1 MIFCNFNTMDEKE
14 FIYVLKLR
22 NDLLEDSNWTE
33 IENKIV
39 EEHFQRLK
47 NDTEKGKVILAG
59 RTLTNTPEGFGIV
72 IFKDISL
79 KSAENYMNN
88 DPAIQK
94 NLMTANLFP
103 YRVALINAGK

>member
-1 MIFCNFNTMDEKE
+1 MDEKE

-22 NDLLEDSNWTE
+22 NDLLDDSNWTE

-47 NDTEKGKVILAG
+47 MDCDRGKVILAG

-72 IFKDISL
+72 IFKANSL
-79 KSAENYMNN
+79 KSAEIYMNN

-94 NLMTANLFP
+94 NIMTANLLNF
-103 YRVALINAGK
+103 RVALINK

>member
-1 MIFCNFNTMDEKE
+1 
-14 FIYVLKLR
+14 
-22 NDLLEDSNWTE
+22 DLLDDSNWTE

-47 NDTEKGKVILAG
+47 LDCEKGKVILAG

-72 IFKDISL
+72 IFRDISI
-79 KSAENYMNN
+79 KNAEIYMNN

-94 NLMTANLFP
+94 KIMTGTLFP
-103 YRVALINAGK
+103 YRNAMINADK

>member
-1 MIFCNFNTMDEKE
+1 MDEKE

-22 NDLLEDSNWTE
+22 NDLLDDSNWTE

-47 NDTEKGKVILAG
+47 IDCEKGIVILAG

-72 IFKDISL
+72 IFKEDSL
-79 KSAENYMNN
+79 KNAEIYMEN

-94 NLMTANLFP
+94 KIMTASLFP
-103 YRVALINAGK
+103 YRIALINADK

>member
-1 MIFCNFNTMDEKE
+1 MDEKE

-22 NDLLEDSNWTE
+22 PDLLEDSNWTE

-47 NDTEKGKVILAG
+47 IDCEEGKVILAG

-72 IFKDISL
+72 IFRDISFEN
-79 KSAENYMNN
+79 AEIYMNN

-94 NLMTANLFP
+94 KIMTATLFP
-103 YRVALINAGK
+103 YSVALINK

>member
-1 MIFCNFNTMDEKE
+1 MNEKE

-22 NDLLEDSNWTE
+22 EDLLDDSNWTE

-47 NDTEKGKVILAG
+47 IDCETGKVILAG

-72 IFKDISL
+72 IFKEDSI
-79 KSAENYMNN
+79 KNAEMYMKN

-94 NLMTANLFP
+94 KIMTASLFP
-103 YRVALINAGK
+103 YRVALINADK

>member
-1 MIFCNFNTMDEKE
+1 MDEKE

-22 NDLLEDSNWTE
+22 KDLLDDSNWTE
-33 IENKIV
+33 SENKIV

-47 NDTEKGKVILAG
+47 MDCEKGKVILAG

-72 IFKDISL
+72 IFQDISL

-94 NLMTANLFP
+94 NIMTGTLFP
-103 YRVALINAGK
+103 YRNAMINADK

>member
-22 NDLLEDSNWTE
+22 IDLLEDSNWTE

-39 EEHFQRLK
+39 EEHYQRLK
-47 NDTEKGKVILAG
+47 IDCEKGKVILAG

-72 IFKDISL
+72 IFKEDSL
-79 KSAENYMNN
+79 KNAEIYMEN

-94 NLMTANLFP
+94 KIMTATLFP
-103 YRVALINAGK
+103 YRVALINK

>member
-1 MIFCNFNTMDEKE
+1 MDEKE

-22 NDLLEDSNWTE
+22 PDLLVDSNWTE

-39 EEHFQRLK
+39 DEHFHRLK

-72 IFKDISL
+72 IFRDISL
-79 KSAENYMNN
+79 ENAVIYMNN

-94 NLMTANLFP
+94 KIMTATLFP
-103 YRVALINAGK
+103 YSVALINK

>member
-1 MIFCNFNTMDEKE
+1 MDEKE

-22 NDLLEDSNWTE
+22 NDLLNDSNWTE

-47 NDTEKGKVILAG
+47 IDSENGKVILAG

-72 IFKDISL
+72 IFKEDSL
-79 KSAENYMNN
+79 KNAEAYMNN
-88 DPAIQK
+88 DPAVKKKI
-94 NLMTANLFP
+94 MTANLFP
-103 YRVALINAGK
+103 YSVALIHADK